1 MPTPG
6 GETPEASSD
15 VYRLEPRDFPGG
27 STGMGKPGRGWG
39 PPGLRRHSESRGGP
53 AGGGQSLPRRGR
65 AFCGARRP
73 LLPLPR
79 AAIAAFSASLHAWTE
94 PSQLQGHALSLTLAP
109 VTLGG
114 PLVVWV
120 VDFWLP
126 LLAFGPELCRPRFP
140 SHLLLCVS
148 LLCVGPAGLRTW
160 YPNRDVF

>member
-1 MPTPG
+1 
-6 GETPEASSD
+6 
-15 VYRLEPRDFPGG
+15 
-27 STGMGKPGRGWG
+27 MGKPGRGWG

-53 AGGGQSLPRRGR
+53 AGGGQSLPRGE
-65 AFCGARRP
+65 GAP
-73 LLPLPR
+73 SAGPGGLCCLCPGP
-79 AAIAAFSASLHAWTE
+79 AIAAFSASLHAWKE

-120 VDFWLP
+120 VNFWLP

-160 YPNRDVF
+160 YPNRAVF